1 MPEKKR
7 SSLGVLFLTLFIDLA
22 GFSIIFPLFPAMLD
36 YYLALEH
43 GGGALTSLVDS
54 LRSLSGDTETNAL
67 TVVLFGGILGSL
79 YSLLQFL
86 FAPVWG
92 GLSDRIGRKP
102 VLLISITGTTI
113 SYALWF
119 FSGSFMLLVAAR
131 LLGGCM
137 SGNIATASAAV
148 ADSTSGKDRAKG
160 MGIIGAAFGLGFILG
175 PAIGAGM
182 SRINLL
188 DSSPDLES
196 MGVNPFST
204 PALVA
209 FILSAINLLWVAM
222 RFSETLSAE
231 NRGLA
236 THARRPIN
244 PLVLFRKID
253 IAGVSRSNL
262 IYFVYIAAFSGIE
275 FTLTFFATEKFQYTH
290 ESLWVIFVYVGFIIA
305 LVQGGVVRRM
315 APRMGEKKV
324 ASFGLL
330 LLVPAFLLI
339 CFSPPS
345 KAVLFVGLGLMAV
358 GSALATPCLTALVSL
373 YTPEDRQGG
382 VLGVFRSLGAL
393 GRAIGP
399 IVFCVIYWKFGPT
412 ASYAAAAALLL
423 GPLIAVRGL
432 PVPDK
437 RS

>member
-1 MPEKKR
+1 MSEKKR
-7 SSLGVLFLTLFIDLA
+7 SPLGVLFLTLFIDLV

-36 YYLALEH
+36 YYLALEPE
-43 GGGALTSLVDS
+43 GGALTNLVDW

-102 VLLISITGTTI
+102 VLLISISGTAI
-113 SYALWF
+113 SYIVWF
-119 FSGSFMLLVAAR
+119 FSGSFMLLLAAR
-131 LLGGCM
+131 FLGGCA

-148 ADSTSGKDRAKG
+148 ADSTTAKNRAKG

-182 SRINLL
+182 STFNLL

-196 MGVNPFST
+196 LGVNPFST

-209 FILSAINLLWVAM
+209 FILSAINLLWVAT
-222 RFSETLSAE
+222 RFQETLSDE

-253 IAGVSRSNL
+253 IAGVSRANL
-262 IYFVYIAAFSGIE
+262 VYFVYIAAFSGIE
-275 FTLTFFATEKFQYTH
+275 FTLTFFATDRFGYTH
-290 ESLWVIFVYVGFIIA
+290 ENLWVIFVYVGFIIA
-305 LVQGGVVRRM
+305 LVQGGVVRRL

-324 ASFGLL
+324 STFGLL
-330 LLVPAFLLI
+330 LLIPAFLII

-345 KAVLFVGLGLMAV
+345 KGLLFLGLGLMAV
-358 GSALATPCLTALVSL
+358 GSALATPCLTALVSM
-373 YTPEDRQGG
+373 YTPEDRQGS

-393 GRAIGP
+393 GRAVGP
-399 IVFCVIYWKFGPT
+399 IAFCVIYWKFGST
-412 ASYAAAAALLL
+412 ASYASAAALLL
-423 GPLIAVRGL
+423 GPWILVVGL
-432 PVPDK
+432 PTPEK
-437 RS
+437 RN